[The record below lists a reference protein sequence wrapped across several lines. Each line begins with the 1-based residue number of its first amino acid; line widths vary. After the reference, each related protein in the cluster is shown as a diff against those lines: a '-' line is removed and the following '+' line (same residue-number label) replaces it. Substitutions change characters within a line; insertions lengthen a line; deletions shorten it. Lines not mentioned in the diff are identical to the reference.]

1 MTRSDIDGEGPD
13 PLQLRLF
20 SLEGRER
27 KQEVIALVQA
37 VDNSAGTPPDKK
49 ADRARQNGLRWL
61 RRPNRRPLFIT
72 DS

>member
-20 SLEGRER
+20 SLEGGER

-37 VDNSAGTPPDKK
+37 VDNFAGTSSGSASKLIVMANEDEIGAP
-49 ADRARQNGLRWL
+49 
-61 RRPNRRPLFIT
+61 FIT

>member
-20 SLEGRER
+20 SLEGGER

-37 VDNSAGTPPDKK
+37 VDNFAGTSS
-49 ADRARQNGLRWL
+49 G
-61 RRPNRRPLFIT
+61 
-72 DS
+72 

>member
-20 SLEGRER
+20 SLEGGER

-37 VDNSAGTPPDKK
+37 VDNFVRNLLRLKK
-49 ADRARQNGLRWL
+49 AHERVKIDWHG
-61 RRPNRRPLFIT
+61 
-72 DS
+72 